1 MTDLTPVRGD
11 SIGRALA
18 RSSRKW
24 GEKPA
29 LSFADRSWS
38 FQGLERAAAAL
49 AGFLRDSGLAKG
61 DRVAAYG
68 RNSDMYLL
76 MWLACARGG
85 FIHVPVNYAL
95 TGDEL
100 VYVISQSGSRAIF
113 ADKALMAEMERVM
126 PRLGEARVLLLSGND
141 DLLKLAQQA
150 TTKPIVLAEPVSVES
165 DIAQIMY
172 TSGTTSLPKGAMM
185 SHGAML
191 SQYLSCIYTMDFR
204 PSDHCLAALPLYH
217 TAQLHGLT
225 MPHLLAGAST
235 HLIEAPVPQ
244 TVLALIEAQQIT
256 SFFAPPTVL
265 INLLRCEDF
274 DKRNLT
280 SLQKIYY
287 GASIMP
293 GPVLEELRQRLPGV
307 QLYNCYGQTEMAPVA
322 TVLFPHEH
330 AARPASCGKPVINVE
345 TCIVDEQMQPVG
357 PNQRGEIVHR
367 SPHLFSGY
375 WNKPEETA
383 AAFAGG
389 WFHSGDVG
397 YMDEEGYLYVVDRI
411 KDVIN
416 TGGVLVASREVEDA
430 LYTHPSVAEVAV
442 IGVPDA
448 KWIEAVAA
456 IVVLRKGAAASADEL
471 IAHARARLAPY
482 KTPKRVTLADSLP
495 KNASGK
501 ILKRE
506 LRAGAPPWA
515 AEA

>member
-1 MTDLTPVRGD
+1 V
-11 SIGRALA
+11 
-18 RSSRKW
+18 
-24 GEKPA
+24 
-29 LSFADRSWS
+29 
-38 FQGLERAAAAL
+38 
-49 AGFLRDSGLAKG
+49 
-61 DRVAAYG
+61 
-68 RNSDMYLL
+68 YLL
-76 MWLACARGG
+76 LWLACARGG

-100 VYVISQSGSRAIF
+100 LYVISQSGARAIF
-113 ADKALMAEMERVM
+113 ADEALMAQIERVATQ
-126 PRLGEARVLLLSGND
+126 LCETRVFLLAGND
-141 DLLKLAQQA
+141 DLLTLALQA
-150 TTKPIVLAEPVSVES
+150 ATRPVAFTEPDIVET

-185 SHGAML
+185 SHGALL

-204 PSDHCLAALPLYH
+204 PDDRSLAALPLYH
-217 TAQLHGLT
+217 AAQMHGLT
-225 MPHLLAGAST
+225 TPLMLAGGST

-244 TVLALIEAQQIT
+244 TVLALIEARRIT
-256 SFFAPPTVL
+256 SFFAPPTVV
-265 INLLRCEDF
+265 INLLCYEDF
-274 DKRNLT
+274 DRRNLA
-280 SLQKIYY
+280 SLRKIYY

-293 GPVLEELRQRLPGV
+293 GPVLEELRRRLPGA
-307 QLYNCYGQTEMAPVA
+307 QLYNCYGQTEMAPLA

-330 AARPASCGKPVINVE
+330 EARPASCGRPVINVE
-345 TCIVDEQMQPVG
+345 TRIVDEQMQTVG
-357 PNQRGEIVHR
+357 PNERGEIVHR

-375 WNKPEETA
+375 WSKPEETA

-397 YMDEEGYLYVVDRI
+397 YMDEEGYVYVVDRI

-430 LYTHPSVAEVAV
+430 IYTHPAVAEVAV

-448 KWIEAVAA
+448 KWIEAVVAV
-456 IVVLRKGAAASADEL
+456 VVLRKAATATADEL

-482 KTPKRVTLADSLP
+482 KTPKRVTFADSLP

-515 AEA
+515 DEA

>member
-1 MTDLTPVRGD
+1 MTDLRLVRGD
-11 SIGRALA
+11 SVGRALE
-18 RSSRKW
+18 RSARKW
-24 GEKPA
+24 SGKPA

-49 AGFLRDSGLAKG
+49 AGFLRNSGLAKG

-68 RNSDMYLL
+68 RNSDVYLL
-76 MWLACARGG
+76 LWLACARGG

-100 VYVISQSGSRAIF
+100 VYVISQCGARAIF
-113 ADKALMAEMERVM
+113 ADEALMAQIERVAT
-126 PRLGEARVLLLSGND
+126 RLCEARVFLLAGND
-141 DLLKLAQQA
+141 DLLTLALQA
-150 TTKPIVLAEPVSVES
+150 TTRPIAFAEPDIVET

-185 SHGAML
+185 SHGAL
-191 SQYLSCIYTMDFR
+191 LTQYLSCIYTMDFR
-204 PSDHCLAALPLYH
+204 PDDRSLAALPLYH
-217 TAQLHGLT
+217 TAQMHGLT
-225 MPHLLAGAST
+225 MPLMLAGAST

-244 TVLALIEAQQIT
+244 AVLALIEARRIT
-256 SFFAPPTVL
+256 SFFAPPTVV
-265 INLLRCEDF
+265 INLLCCEDF
-274 DKRNLT
+274 DRRNLA
-280 SLQKIYY
+280 SLRKIYY

-293 GPVLEELRQRLPGV
+293 GPVLEELRRRLPGA
-307 QLYNCYGQTEMAPVA
+307 QLYNCYGQTEMAPLA

-330 AARPASCGKPVINVE
+330 EARPASCGRPVINVE
-345 TCIVDEQMQPVG
+345 TRIVDEQMQTVG
-357 PNQRGEIVHR
+357 PNERGEIVHR

-397 YMDEEGYLYVVDRI
+397 YMDEEGYVYVVDRI

-416 TGGVLVASREVEDA
+416 TGGVLVASREVEDVI
-430 LYTHPSVAEVAV
+430 YTHPAVAEVAV

-448 KWIEAVAA
+448 KWIEAVVA
-456 IVVLRKGAAASADEL
+456 IVVLRKAATATADEL
-471 IAHARARLAPY
+471 IAHARGRLAAY
-482 KTPKRVTLADSLP
+482 KTPKRVTFADSLP

-515 AEA
+515 DEG